1 MLSISLR
8 QYEYVIAVA
17 DAGSMT
23 EAANAVNVSQ
33 PSLSVAIKDVEGKM
47 GRKIFLRRKGSATT
61 LTPFGH
67 RFVEQ
72 ARGVLYAATE
82 IERESDTAR
91 PFVLGCFEDL
101 APWYL
106 TKTLA
111 RLSERFPTTEFRA
124 YEGRFTQLATEMNEG
139 RVDLAITYDIGF
151 DRSFGRR
158 KIKQVSPVVFV
169 AVDHPLATQSA
180 VDLRRLNDCPLILS
194 AEELSFGYIRNL
206 LAELGVKPDVRH
218 KTSSLE
224 MMRSLA
230 ASGVGVGI
238 SYSNPPTQICYDGQ
252 PLVTI
257 PITTVEARADVMLVW
272 ANPTEADPF
281 ILEAVEAIAS
291 A

>member
-17 DAGSMT
+17 DAGSIT
-23 EAANAVNVSQ
+23 EAAVAVHVSQ
-33 PSLSVAIKDVEGKM
+33 PSLSIAIKDVEAKM
-47 GRKIFLRRKGSATT
+47 GRKIFARRKGSATT

-67 RFVEQ
+67 RFVAQ
-72 ARGVLYAATE
+72 ARGVLDAATA
-82 IERESDTAR
+82 IERLSDSAR

-111 RLSERFPTTEFRA
+111 RLSDSFPAAEFRA
-124 YEGRFTQLATEMNEG
+124 YEGRFTELAREMSEG

-151 DRSFGRR
+151 DASFGRS
-158 KIKQVSPVVFV
+158 KIKQVAPVVFV
-169 AVDHPLATQSA
+169 ALDHPLAA
-180 VDLRRLNDCPLILS
+180 HVEVDLRQLNDCPLILS

-206 LAELGVKPDVRH
+206 LAELGLRPDVRH

-230 ASGVGVGI
+230 ASGAGVGI
-238 SYSNPPTQICYDGQ
+238 SYSNPPTNVSYDGQ

-257 PITTVEARADVMLVW
+257 PITTAEARADVMLLW
-272 ANPTEADPF
+272 ANPAEADPF
-281 ILEAVEAIAS
+281 ISEVVEAIA
-291 A
+291 AP

>member
-17 DAGSMT
+17 DVGSMT

-33 PSLSVAIKDVEGKM
+33 PSLSIAIKDVEAKM
-47 GRKIFLRRKGSATT
+47 GRKIFARRKGSATK

-67 RFVEQ
+67 RFVDQARKVLEAATAIEQ
-72 ARGVLYAATE
+72 A
-82 IERESDTAR
+82 SDTAR

-111 RLSERFPTTEFRA
+111 RLSDSFPATEFRA

-158 KIKQVSPVVFV
+158 TIMQVSPVVFV
-169 AVDHPLATQSA
+169 AVDHPLVAQSTI
-180 VDLRRLNDCPLILS
+180 DLRQLNDCPLILS

-206 LAELGVKPDVRH
+206 LTEMGVKLDVRH

-230 ASGVGVGI
+230 ASGAGVGI
-238 SYSNPPTQICYDGQ
+238 SYSNPPTEVCYDGQ

-257 PITTVEARADVMLVW
+257 PITTPEARADVRLVW
-272 ANPTEADPF
+272 ANPAEADPF

>member
-17 DAGSMT
+17 DVGSMT
-23 EAANAVNVSQ
+23 EAAIAVNVSQ
-33 PSLSVAIKDVEGKM
+33 PSLSIAIKDVEAKM
-47 GRKIFLRRKGSATT
+47 GRKIFARRKGSATT

-72 ARGVLYAATE
+72 ARGVLEAATA
-82 IERESDTAR
+82 IERASDTAR

-111 RLSERFPTTEFRA
+111 RLSDRFPATAFRA

-169 AVDHPLATQSA
+169 AEDHPLTSYASL
-180 VDLRRLNDCPLILS
+180 DLRQLDDCPLILS

-230 ASGVGVGI
+230 ASGAGVGI
-238 SYSNPPTQICYDGQ
+238 SYSNPPTQISYDGQ
-252 PLVTI
+252 PLVTV
-257 PITTVEARADVMLVW
+257 PITTAEARADIMLVW
-272 ANPTEADPF
+272 ANTAEPDPF
-281 ILEAVEAIAS
+281 ILEVVEAIAP
-291 A
+291 